1 MFLLLITF
9 RIINFK
15 MIRDVFVLRKCY
27 QCGGELETLV
37 GPVVKHSSV
46 RDSTITVYGF
56 QNDREFQ
63 NAIF

>member
-1 MFLLLITF
+1 
-9 RIINFK
+9 